1 MANLGPLYQNQTYS
15 NLLQIDGGLSADLKK
30 VLDGDGNESG
40 LSLSFTAAS
49 ITGLVSE
56 SANNLY
62 GGAAGTI
69 PYQSSSN
76 NTAFTTAGPVG
87 YVLSSNGTLPP
98 TWVNTIPFSSFAAQA
113 TNIGGGGL
121 GQLPYQADLNST
133 SFVPAGTPGQV
144 LVSGGLS
151 APFWS
156 NSVPAAGTAGT
167 ANAVLGGVAGN
178 LLYQSGV
185 NTTSYVTNGL
195 NGQYLRSQG
204 ALAPIWDTL
213 TAGDVGAVAAD
224 GSIAMTGA
232 LNLGSNRILNVA
244 PPAIGT
250 DGANKDYVD
259 AAATG
264 LKIKTACRAATTAN
278 ITLSGLQTV
287 DGVALNN
294 LDRVLVKE
302 QGAPATNGI
311 YLAVSGGPWTRTADA
326 DTWSELY
333 GATVFITNGTVNA
346 NSTWAATI
354 PSSGVLGVDEIRFA
368 LFGASASYT
377 AGTGLNLIG
386 SQFSLATPVT
396 VSNGGIGVSTI
407 TGILKGNG
415 TSAISTANA
424 ADIVGVIGATTV
436 QNATTAVTCTGNAGS
451 ATVLA
456 TARTINGVAFNGSA
470 NITIEAGTPN
480 TLSFSASGAGISPG
494 GSWRGLTDVTVSYNS
509 IGAAARDGSNATS
522 VTPWN
527 INIGGVAS
535 GLTAGV
541 ILPATQGGTG
551 YGTGSPYT
559 AGSLLYAST
568 PTNIGQINP
577 LATNNRVLLSG
588 STPAWGR
595 VALATDMV
603 DGVLPVTRGGTGN
616 NVTYLG
622 NAAIYT
628 NPTGDTLISGLLP
641 VASGGTGANNAAQA
655 RFNLGG
661 TILGGNLFTIPNQA
675 AVTFPRFNADN
686 TVSALSALDFRAAI
700 GAGTG
705 TGTVTSVGLSAPVG
719 LTVSSSPV
727 TASGTLALTYTA
739 GYSIPTTAKQ
749 AEWDAAFTQR
759 LQWDG
764 GATNLVAATGR
775 ASLGLG
781 NIATIN
787 TTGSTTNF
795 LRADGTWQ
803 APASSMYVTVAG
815 FTTADI
821 NTALASAGFGGTIF
835 LPAGT
840 YSITSTINIQDRNVI
855 GAGFNTILQGVS
867 ASLGAG
873 NPMFVLSGIVTIKSL
888 RAQFDVKPAT
898 ATAGQ
903 YVIFRAGNGSYPLQ
917 RYSNI
922 DSVWTYYCGT
932 AFWNPTGLG
941 SVFSTTFSNLRV
953 EFFTYRGFD
962 FNGTDRTGNIYSNIY
977 LAAGIPFTQSNTS
990 QTISTGSKT
999 FTTTLAPNTTDF
1011 SVGQIVTVAQQTNA
1025 LNAMYGAVTSK
1036 TTNTITVNVTS
1047 VIGSGSSAAWD
1058 ITTRNTCNAI
1068 FALSGNESECVISQ
1082 INPEH
1087 SLFTQAAVI
1096 FDGVNALSANAIH
1109 LEQVTPTAN
1118 NLPFIYTNASS
1129 GVISAL
1135 TFLGNWYPRYPVPTT
1150 TGNSI
1155 FQCNSSYN
1163 TYGGTNNTLTANYFN
1178 IGEFYIAN
1186 SATTL
1191 SWTMFAR
1198 GTDNGPM
1205 YIAVGGY
1212 QYTPNDNYYAAFPT
1226 SGNLTFLDQ
1235 GQNANFG
1242 SPDRTTV
1249 GTQRFINNV
1258 FSAYSGTIVTSQ
1270 RQTDGTHYGFL
1281 SPTGV
1286 LAGQIFTVGTSTT
1299 YATSSD
1305 YRLKSQVEPLSNG
1318 AETILALRPKKFL
1331 MEGMAY
1337 KIGGFLAHEVQDIMP
1352 EAVIGEK
1359 DAVDEDGI
1367 PIYQGMDATKF
1378 IPSIVDALQQILS
1391 RLDALENANNG

>member
-98 TWVNTIPFSSFAAQA
+98 TWVNTIPFSSFSAQA

-195 NGQYLRSQG
+195 SGQYLRSQG

-213 TAGDVGAVAAD
+213 TASDVGAVAAD
-224 GSIAMTGA
+224 GSIAMTGN
-232 LNLGSNRILNVA
+232 LNVGSNRILNVA
-244 PPAIGT
+244 SPTIGT
-250 DGANKDYVD
+250 DGANKAYVD

-264 LKIKTACRAATTAN
+264 LKIKTACRAATTGN

-294 LDRVLVKE
+294 LDRVLVKD
-302 QGAPATNGI
+302 QGSPATNGI

-346 NSTWAATI
+346 SSTWAATI

-396 VSNGGIGVSTI
+396 VSNGGLGVSTI

-424 ADIVGVIGATTV
+424 ADIVGAIGATTV
-436 QNATTAVTCTGNAGS
+436 QNATTAATCTGNAGT
-451 ATVLA
+451 ATILA

-470 NITIEAGTPN
+470 NISIEAGTPN

-509 IGAAARDGSNATS
+509 IGAAARDGSNVTS

-527 INIGGVAS
+527 IDIGGRAIGFAS
-535 GLTAGV
+535 GI

-551 YGTGSPYT
+551 YGTGSPYIE
-559 AGSLLYAST
+559 GSLLYAST
-568 PTNIGQINP
+568 PTNVGLITPSAAND
-577 LATNNRVLLSG
+577 RVLLG
-588 STPAWGR
+588 GPTPAWGQ
-595 VALATDMV
+595 VALNTTLV
-603 DGVLPVTRGGTGN
+603 TGTLPIFRGGTN
-616 NVTYLG
+616 QTSFTANSAVFTDS
-622 NAAIYT
+622 
-628 NPTGDTLISGLLP
+628 TGGVLTSGTLPLTMGGTEATT
-641 VASGGTGANNAAQA
+641 ASGARAKILPSYIGNSLRVLRVNSAASDVEWVNA
-655 RFNLGG
+655 
-661 TILGGNLFTIPNQA
+661 P
-675 AVTFPRFNADN
+675 
-686 TVSALSALDFRAAI
+686 
-700 GAGTG
+700 
-705 TGTVTSVGLSAPVG
+705 TGTVTSVTGTAPISV
-719 LTVSSSPV
+719 
-727 TASGTLALTYTA
+727 
-739 GYSIPTTAKQ
+739 
-749 AEWDAAFTQR
+749 
-759 LQWDG
+759 
-764 GATNLVAATGR
+764 ATGTTTPVISISD
-775 ASLGLG
+775 ATTIAAGAMSAADKGKLNAVG
-781 NIATIN
+781 NVANIN

-821 NTALASAGFGGTIF
+821 NAALASAGFGGTIF

-903 YVIFRAGNGSYPLQ
+903 YVIFRAGNGSNPLQ

-922 DSVWTYYCGT
+922 DSIWTYYCGT

-1025 LNAMYGAVTSK
+1025 LNAMYGAVASK
-1036 TTNTITVNVTS
+1036 TTNTITVNITS

>member
-415 TSAISTANA
+415 TSAISTATA
-424 ADIVGVIGATTV
+424 ADIVGAIGATTV
-436 QNATTAVTCTGNAGS
+436 QNATTAATCTGNAGS

-470 NITIEAGTPN
+470 NISIESGTPN
-480 TLSFSASGAGISPG
+480 TLSFSASGTGISPG

-509 IGAAARDGSNATS
+509 IGAAARDGSNVTS

-527 INIGGVAS
+527 IDIGGRAIGLAS
-535 GLTAGV
+535 GI

-551 YGTGSPYT
+551 YGTSSPYT

-588 STPAWGR
+588 PTPAWGR

-603 DGVLPVTRGGTGN
+603 DGVLPVIRGGTGN

-628 NPTGDTLISGLLP
+628 NPTGDTLISGNLP

-655 RFNLGG
+655 RFNLGS

-675 AVTFPRFNADN
+675 AITFPRFNADN
-686 TVSALSALDFRAAI
+686 TVSALSAPDFRAAI
-700 GAGTG
+700 GVGTG
-705 TGTVTSVGLSAPVG
+705 TGTVTSVGLSAPIG
-719 LTVSSSPV
+719 LTVSGSPI
-727 TASGTLALTYTA
+727 TGAGTLALTYTA

-803 APASSMYVTVAG
+803 APTAASTGWTLSGTNTYTNNAILQGLTAPVANDVFQYISCQLAGKAGDVGGNLGLIQYSNDASCSFLTFGKSRSTIKGENFTRTIDGDDLGEIRFSGTTGSGFSSGG
-815 FTTADI
+815 FTTSIVENMDTDAKICMTYNIWTRSRSFANYQI
-821 NTALASAGFGGTIF
+821 NTANATDGHFIVNPSDFAPQRTVPPSTDPNQVIAFVNPNNGRFMLGTKQIPTF
-835 LPAGT
+835 TMCAAIHPAYQNRSVPCQAATTANITLSGVQT
-840 YSITSTINIQDRNVI
+840 IDGVALGVNGIVLVKNQITSSQNGIYRVQSGAWTRYNETNGTGNYTVWTGFYSGGRSARFHVYFGTTNKQQDFVFSGATTGTVGSTAITFANADRWDFGPDTNHDFLATYWDGSAFAGQKIQRTSPASGWVNYSDERVKTI
-855 GAGFNTILQGVS
+855 VS
-867 ASLGAG
+867 DIE
-873 NPMFVLSGIVTIKSL
+873 N
-888 RAQFDVKPAT
+888 AT
-898 ATAGQ
+898 AK
-903 YVIFRAGNGSYPLQ
+903 VS
-917 RYSNI
+917 
-922 DSVWTYYCGT
+922 
-932 AFWNPTGLG
+932 GL
-941 SVFSTTFSNLRV
+941 R
-953 EFFTYRGFD
+953 
-962 FNGTDRTGNIYSNIY
+962 
-977 LAAGIPFTQSNTS
+977 
-990 QTISTGSKT
+990 
-999 FTTTLAPNTTDF
+999 
-1011 SVGQIVTVAQQTNA
+1011 
-1025 LNAMYGAVTSK
+1025 
-1036 TTNTITVNVTS
+1036 S
-1047 VIGSGSSAAWD
+1047 VIGYMNNDSKQVNIPMLIAQDVQQVLPQAVFEDHDEDKTLLLSYQSVIPLLVAA
-1058 ITTRNTCNAI
+1058 IK
-1068 FALSGNESECVISQ
+1068 E
-1082 INPEH
+1082 
-1087 SLFTQAAVI
+1087 
-1096 FDGVNALSANAIH
+1096 LSA
-1109 LEQVTPTAN
+1109 
-1118 NLPFIYTNASS
+1118 
-1129 GVISAL
+1129 
-1135 TFLGNWYPRYPVPTT
+1135 
-1150 TGNSI
+1150 
-1155 FQCNSSYN
+1155 
-1163 TYGGTNNTLTANYFN
+1163 
-1178 IGEFYIAN
+1178 
-1186 SATTL
+1186 
-1191 SWTMFAR
+1191 
-1198 GTDNGPM
+1198 
-1205 YIAVGGY
+1205 
-1212 QYTPNDNYYAAFPT
+1212 
-1226 SGNLTFLDQ
+1226 
-1235 GQNANFG
+1235 
-1242 SPDRTTV
+1242 
-1249 GTQRFINNV
+1249 
-1258 FSAYSGTIVTSQ
+1258 
-1270 RQTDGTHYGFL
+1270 
-1281 SPTGV
+1281 
-1286 LAGQIFTVGTSTT
+1286 
-1299 YATSSD
+1299 
-1305 YRLKSQVEPLSNG
+1305 KVE
-1318 AETILALRPKKFL
+1318 
-1331 MEGMAY
+1331 
-1337 KIGGFLAHEVQDIMP
+1337 
-1352 EAVIGEK
+1352 
-1359 DAVDEDGI
+1359 
-1367 PIYQGMDATKF
+1367 
-1378 IPSIVDALQQILS
+1378 
-1391 RLDALENANNG
+1391 ALENANNG